1 MMMKS
6 YLVFFDLKVNG
17 TLKEKCI
24 RVGGNTKHDAIEAFR
39 MIAPLN
45 SIFRCVKTSA

>member
-1 MMMKS
+1 MKS

-17 TLKEKCI
+17 LLKEKCI
-24 RVGGNTKHDAIEAFR
+24 RVAGNNKHDAIETYK